1 MPRIFGSRI
10 PGAALAIAVLTVF
23 ATTSSA
29 QSSDLD
35 AKILRIFQAAY
46 NLDQASATRDARALV
61 AAAPLESRA
70 HRALAGVLWLEILLK
85 RGAVTVDSYLGG
97 VARANLSLPKPP
109 PALDGEFK
117 RELATAI
124 SLAEKA
130 LDRNPDDVAA
140 RYDFGAAHALEAAYL
155 ASVEGRLTSALM
167 SGKRAFDAAEE
178 VLSRDPER
186 VSAGTIAGT
195 YRYLVSSL
203 GFTKRMF
210 AYVVGFGGDRELG
223 IRLVKEAARDPRVR
237 TEARTALLMIYSR
250 EGRHAEA
257 LQLLRELS
265 ADFPRNRIFVLE
277 QGSAALRAGR
287 FAEAHDVLTRGL
299 SELDR
304 DDRAR
309 MPGERALWLYKR
321 AQARLRLARTAD
333 AAADLDQALKNDPLQ
348 WVRGRIVL
356 EQGRV
361 ADVSGRRADA
371 LVQYRLARSISNA
384 ANDPLASAE
393 AARLEREPFV
403 VRRPQAGG

>member
-10 PGAALAIAVLTVF
+10 PAAAQAIVLLTVF
-23 ATTSSA
+23 ATTASGQGA
-29 QSSDLD
+29 DLD
-35 AKILRIFQAAY
+35 AKIRLIFQAAY
-46 NLDQASATRDARALV
+46 NLDQTTAAKDARALV
-61 AAAPLESRA
+61 AAAPLDSRA

-97 VARANLSLPKPP
+97 VTRANLSLPKPP
-109 PALDGEFK
+109 PALEAEFK

-130 LDRNPDDVAA
+130 LEREPGDVAA

-155 ASVEGRLTSALM
+155 ASVEGRVTSALL
-167 SGKRAFDAAEE
+167 SGKRAFDAAED

-210 AYVVGFGGDRELG
+210 AYVVGFGGDKELG
-223 IRLVKEAARDPRVR
+223 IKLVKDAARDPSVR

-265 ADFPRNRIFVLE
+265 TDFPRNRIFVLE

-287 FAEAHDVLTRGL
+287 FAEAQDVLTRGL
-299 SELDR
+299 NDLDR
-304 DDRAR
+304 DDRMR

-321 AQARLRLARTAD
+321 AQARLRLARTAE
-333 AAADLDQALKNDPLQ
+333 AAADLEQALKSEPLQ

-361 ADVSGRRADA
+361 ADASGRRADA
-371 LVQYRLARSISNA
+371 LTQYRLARSISNA

-393 AARLEREPFV
+393 AARLERQPFV
-403 VRRPQAGG
+403 LRRPQTGS